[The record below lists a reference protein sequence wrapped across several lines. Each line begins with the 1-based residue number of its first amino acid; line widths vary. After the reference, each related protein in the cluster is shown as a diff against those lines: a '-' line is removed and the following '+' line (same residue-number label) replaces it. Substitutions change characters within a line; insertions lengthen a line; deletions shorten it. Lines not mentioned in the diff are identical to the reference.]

1 MKLRNRTMQFAAN
14 GSQVVDAAARGWGTD
29 NRAARRRRSGGP
41 KNRPIFRGEPIINR
55 NWVEHDLEAR
65 V

>member
-1 MKLRNRTMQFAAN
+1 MKLRNRTIQFASN
-14 GSQVVDAAARGWGTD
+14 GSHIVDAAARVWGTD
-29 NRAARRRRSGGP
+29 NRATRRRRS
-41 KNRPIFRGEPIINR
+41 GEPIINR

>member
-1 MKLRNRTMQFAAN
+1 MKLRNRTRQFAAN
-14 GSQVVDAAARGWGTD
+14 GSQVVDAAARGWGAD

-41 KNRPIFRGEPIINR
+41 KNNPLFRGEPIINR
-55 NWVEHDLEAR
+55 NWVEHDLEAS